1 VDPPE
6 DVAFVMI
13 LLSLPPGP
21 GATDAWAGRAAVTTT
36 FILSQT
42 GGFPESTRIFEGTT
56 ALRPNP
62 GFIFGDAGGII
73 TWTAQAIGRD
83 GAVLVTDGPHEIPA
97 SPCAPA
103 VPLSAP
109 FTPTPA
115 AAKTPPTPAVTK
127 TPPATATW
135 TPSAENCPPGTYYSP
150 NINQCIAIEII
161 PTKPGPAE
169 DCSAFGNKG
178 NCRRNGCSW
187 DDKAGICT
195 Q

>member
-1 VDPPE
+1 
-6 DVAFVMI
+6 
-13 LLSLPPGP
+13 
-21 GATDAWAGRAAVTTT
+21 VTTT

-42 GGFPESTRIFEGTT
+42 GAFPESTRIFEGTT
-56 ALRPNP
+56 APRLTL
-62 GFIFGDAGGII
+62 GFIFGDVGGSI

-83 GAVLVTDGPHEIPA
+83 GAILVTDGPHDIPA

-115 AAKTPPTPAVTK
+115 ATK
-127 TPPATATW
+127 IPVPTATW
-135 TPSAENCPPGTYYSP
+135 TPSPENCPAGTYYSP
-150 NINQCIAIEII
+150 NINQCIAIQII

-187 DDKAGICT
+187 DDKAGICV